1 MCAPEMHLP
10 GFRRTRILQPGVLGC
25 RRRRQLEQ
33 QLWLRPSR
41 VYRRNSS
48 LSKLQIC
55 SFWRGGCSKTS
66 SGPWTGI
73 SVLDNIQSKYSWGAM
88 PATSWKAIGGAKF
101 REGHARKTQI
111 LVLVVIIT
119 NVLGN
124 VSLSHGMHQ
133 VGRIVSAS
141 PLDYV
146 RAFAN
151 PWTILGIC
159 VLVIWMLTDL
169 ALLSRADLSFVLP
182 VTASAYVLVAV
193 GGHFILHD
201 HISWARWTGIA
212 LITLGVILAEETPDR
227 TTNGTRGRLL

>member
-1 MCAPEMHLP
+1 MPVTSFQPAL
-10 GFRRTRILQPGVLGC
+10 GDTFRP
-25 RRRRQLEQ
+25 
-33 QLWLRPSR
+33 
-41 VYRRNSS
+41 
-48 LSKLQIC
+48 
-55 SFWRGGCSKTS
+55 
-66 SGPWTGI
+66 
-73 SVLDNIQSKYSWGAM
+73 
-88 PATSWKAIGGAKF
+88 
-101 REGHARKTQI
+101 GHARKTQI
-111 LVLVVIIT
+111 LVLMVIIT

-159 VLVIWMLTDL
+159 VLVVWMLSNL

-182 VTASAYVLVAV
+182 VTASAYVLVAL

-201 HISWARWTGIA
+201 HISWERWTGIA
-212 LITLGVILAEETPDR
+212 FITLGVILAEETPDR
-227 TTNGTRGRLL
+227 TTKGPLERTI

>member
-1 MCAPEMHLP
+1 MLATALKPA
-10 GFRRTRILQPGVLGC
+10 LGKNFQ
-25 RRRRQLEQ
+25 R
-33 QLWLRPSR
+33 
-41 VYRRNSS
+41 
-48 LSKLQIC
+48 
-55 SFWRGGCSKTS
+55 
-66 SGPWTGI
+66 
-73 SVLDNIQSKYSWGAM
+73 
-88 PATSWKAIGGAKF
+88 
-101 REGHARKTQI
+101 GHARKTQI
-111 LVLVVIIT
+111 LVLLVIVT

-151 PWTILGIC
+151 PWTILGVC
-159 VLVIWMLTDL
+159 VLVVWMLSDL

-182 VTASAYVLVAV
+182 VTASAYVLVAI

-201 HISWARWTGIA
+201 HISWERWTGIA

-227 TTNGTRGRLL
+227 TTKGAKERLL

>member
-1 MCAPEMHLP
+1 MPVTSFQPAL
-10 GFRRTRILQPGVLGC
+10 GDTFRP
-25 RRRRQLEQ
+25 
-33 QLWLRPSR
+33 
-41 VYRRNSS
+41 
-48 LSKLQIC
+48 
-55 SFWRGGCSKTS
+55 
-66 SGPWTGI
+66 
-73 SVLDNIQSKYSWGAM
+73 
-88 PATSWKAIGGAKF
+88 
-101 REGHARKTQI
+101 GHARKTQI
-111 LVLVVIIT
+111 LVLMVIIT

-159 VLVIWMLTDL
+159 VLVVWMLSNL

-182 VTASAYVLVAV
+182 VTASAYVLVAL

-201 HISWARWTGIA
+201 HISWERWTGIA

-227 TTNGTRGRLL
+227 TTKRPLQRTI

>member
-1 MCAPEMHLP
+1 MPVTSFQPALSDT
-10 GFRRTRILQPGVLGC
+10 FRP
-25 RRRRQLEQ
+25 
-33 QLWLRPSR
+33 
-41 VYRRNSS
+41 
-48 LSKLQIC
+48 
-55 SFWRGGCSKTS
+55 
-66 SGPWTGI
+66 
-73 SVLDNIQSKYSWGAM
+73 
-88 PATSWKAIGGAKF
+88 
-101 REGHARKTQI
+101 GHARKTQI
-111 LVLVVIIT
+111 LVLMVIIT

-159 VLVIWMLTDL
+159 VLVVWMLSNL

-182 VTASAYVLVAV
+182 VTASAYVLVAL

-201 HISWARWTGIA
+201 HISWERWTGIA
-212 LITLGVILAEETPDR
+212 LITLGVILAEETPER
-227 TTNGTRGRLL
+227 TTKGPLERTI